1 MHASARVLAVFTI
14 VVFTGVDAAHAC
26 GDKFVVFGRGV
37 RFKTAYAAARP
48 ASVLLFVKSDS
59 SLSQAEREFRL
70 QSTLKEVGHKPV
82 IVESPAELEK
92 AMREKPYDIVLAP
105 ASDVATVEKAR
116 TAAGATSSIIPAL
129 YKPTPEA
136 TKDAR
141 RSYGCLLK
149 VSKKNHDLLLVI
161 DEVMRD
167 RSKGAKDRCAKL

>member
-1 MHASARVLAVFTI
+1 MHTCARLLAVATLLI
-14 VVFTGVDAAHAC
+14 VAGAETASAC

-48 ASVLLFVKSDS
+48 ASVLLFLKSES
-59 SLSQAEREFRL
+59 SLSQIEREFKL

-82 IVESPAELEK
+82 IVESSDALEK
-92 AMREKPYDIVLAP
+92 AMRGKAYDIVLA
-105 ASDVATVEKAR
+105 AAGDVAAVEKAR
-116 TAAGATSSIIPAL
+116 TAAGAKSSIIPAL
-129 YKPTPEA
+129 YKPTAEA
-136 TKDAR
+136 TKDAQR
-141 RSYGCLLK
+141 DYGCLFK